1 MLTHHLKIMQLN
13 NDEFI
18 NYDILKL
25 KKQYHKLAKTIHP
38 DKGGSDIE
46 FQQLNNSY
54 NILNELLVS
63 KINNDDINSNNVN
76 DYIEIFRSMVK
87 DNNITDY
94 LYKKCM
100 IVMKKIMIKYK
111 YDIQNILFPDKNNI
125 YIELNPSLSD
135 IMINNICKYNYK
147 DVYFLVPLW
156 HSEIHFEYKNE
167 NIIFICNPE
176 LPNNYII
183 DKVNNIHIF
192 IKKQLSDIFKLD
204 TIDILFNNNTLRIP
218 VNKLYIKKNQQYIFE
233 NQGVSG
239 INISDI
245 YNIQRKMDIIIHIEL
260 E

>member
-1 MLTHHLKIMQLN
+1 
-13 NDEFI
+13 
-18 NYDILKL
+18 
-25 KKQYHKLAKTIHP
+25 
-38 DKGGSDIE
+38 
-46 FQQLNNSY
+46 
-54 NILNELLVS
+54 
-63 KINNDDINSNNVN
+63 
-76 DYIEIFRSMVK
+76 
-87 DNNITDY
+87 
-94 LYKKCM
+94 
-100 IVMKKIMIKYK
+100 MKKIMIKYK

-167 NIIFICNPE
+167 NIVFICNPE

-204 TIDILFNNNTLRIP
+204 TIDILFNNNILCIP

-260 E
+260 Q